1 MKAEG
6 RPRWFSTLAAAALTT
21 LAVCWPA
28 WPGFMS
34 YDSLYAYE
42 QGRFGIVS
50 MTWPPLHA
58 YLFRLTDALGLGVGA
73 LFAAQV
79 FLLFVSAGLVFDLLV
94 SRFAAAKIAF
104 AGFFL
109 SFIYFP
115 AQLGVAQTHWRDVP
129 TATFGLMAVALWLLA
144 HRNRSRL
151 LLLGAI
157 LSAFATV
164 ALRYNA
170 FVLVAPFLLLV
181 LWRPFG
187 GPVLRR
193 VEPGGRIVAAGAMV
207 LGLGLATAST
217 HWRLPDLKALP
228 TTEGFVG
235 TQLFDLIGVSA
246 CADRNFVPLAVSSDE
261 PLTPYQIR
269 QHYDPRHLLNTLRDQ
284 PGAPK
289 LRETDGGGEVARQ
302 WREVVPRQWR
312 CYLAHR
318 SLVMVEQMGMAKDGL
333 FYATHGG
340 IDDNRFS
347 LKLARPEAAL
357 AVSAYVERNAGE
369 LWRRPFILYLLMAA
383 ALAVAA
389 VRRLPATPLL
399 IAMGL
404 GVAGYPALLFI
415 AAPAAD
421 PRYIFPSNVFCQVI
435 IAAVGMITL
444 MPSKARGR

>member
-1 MKAEG
+1 MTNDA
-6 RPRWFSTLAAAALTT
+6 RPRWISTLAGAAMAT
-21 LAVCWPA
+21 LCVCWPA

-34 YDSLYAYE
+34 YDSLYAFE
-42 QGRFGIVS
+42 QGRYDVVT

-58 YLFRLTDALGLGVGA
+58 YLFRLNDALGLDVGG

-79 FLLFVSAGLVFDLLV
+79 FLLFLSAGLIFDLLV
-94 SRFAAAKIAF
+94 DRFVAAKVAF

-109 SFIYFP
+109 SFVYFP
-115 AQLGVAQTHWRDVP
+115 AQLGVAQTHWRDTP
-129 TATFGLMAVALWLLA
+129 TTTFSLMAIALWLLA
-144 HRNRSRL
+144 QRGRSRL
-151 LLLGAI
+151 LLVAAI
-157 LSAFATV
+157 LSAFAAV

-187 GPVLRR
+187 GPVLHR
-193 VEPGGRIVAAGAMV
+193 VEPGGRIVAASAMV
-207 LGLGLATAST
+207 LALGLAAAST

-246 CADRNFVPLAVSSDE
+246 CADRNFVPLAVSSDQ

-269 QHYDPRHLLNTLRDQ
+269 QHYDPRHLLNTLRDL

-289 LRETDGGGEVARQ
+289 LRETDGGGEVARE

-318 SLVMVEQMGMAKDGL
+318 SLVMVEQMGMARDGL
-333 FYATHGG
+333 FYATHGA
-340 IDDNRFS
+340 IDDNRFG
-347 LKLARPEAAL
+347 LKLARPAAAK
-357 AVSAYVERNAGE
+357 AVSDYVERNAGD
-369 LWRRPFILYLLMAA
+369 LWRRPFILYLLTAA
-383 ALAVAA
+383 ALVVAA
-389 VRRLPATPLL
+389 IRRLPGLPLL
-399 IAMGL
+399 IAIGL
-404 GVAGYPALLFI
+404 GAIAYPALLFV

-435 IAAVGMITL
+435 VAAVGMMVLTT
-444 MPSKARGR
+444 SRRRRR